1 VPTRLIIT
9 YPLILL
15 LIVGAAAPL
24 LNGACIIRVGGP
36 TLGRGPAGRKPKRL
50 HAAKLQKGAGDG

>member
-15 LIVGAAAPL
+15 LIVGAAAPPL
-24 LNGACIIRVGGP
+24 EWSMYHSRRRTYARE
-36 TLGRGPAGRKPKRL
+36 RARRKKAEAA